1 MQAILIS
8 SWPASGACR
17 RLTRGFTLV
26 ELMITVIVLGIL
38 TTLAVPSFTD
48 VLNAS
53 RLSGQTNELVSA
65 LHVARSEAVRRN
77 SNVVFCRTGPTLA
90 ACSVGAGGW
99 AGWLVFEDANGDSV
113 FDAGEEVIQRGVIRS
128 PLRVQSSFGDL
139 LRFRSDGRARNSAAT
154 TLASG
159 ILRICLE
166 TTLPAQNIRDVA
178 LIAGGKTSLS
188 RSDGGGNCA
197 APT

>member
-1 MQAILIS
+1 MQALLIS
-8 SWPASGACR
+8 SRAAKGGSR
-17 RLTRGFTLV
+17 RCLRGFTLV
-26 ELMITVIVLGIL
+26 ELMITVIVLGVL

-48 VLNAS
+48 VLNTT
-53 RLSGQTNELVSA
+53 RLSAQTNELVSA

-77 SNVVFCRTGPTLA
+77 GNVVFCRADPALEACA
-90 ACSVGAGGW
+90 AGDERW
-99 AGWLVFEDANGDSV
+99 AGWLVFEDANGDAA
-113 FDAGEEVIQRGVIRS
+113 FDAGEELIQRGLIRS
-128 PLRVQSSFGDL
+128 PLLVQSSFGEL

-159 ILRICLE
+159 MLRVCLE
-166 TTLPAQNIRDVA
+166 TTLPAQNIRDIV
-178 LIAGGKTSLS
+178 LVAGGKTSLS

>member
-8 SWPASGACR
+8 SWPAGGGR
-17 RLTRGFTLV
+17 RPMRGFTLV
-26 ELMITVIVLGIL
+26 ELMVTVIVLGIL

-77 SNVVFCRTGPTLA
+77 SSVVFCRTGPTLA
-90 ACSVGAGGW
+90 ACTAGDGSW

-128 PLRVQSSFGDL
+128 PLQVQSSFGEL

-159 ILRICLE
+159 ILRVCLE
-166 TTLPAQNIRDVA
+166 TTLPAQNIRDIV

-188 RSDGGGNCA
+188 RSDGSGNCA
-197 APT
+197 APG